1 MGRSHMP
8 DGGPIRVRT
17 LPDGAVCAG
26 TLRSSRGRVLE
37 IELLDSGSECNAG
50 APAELENEE
59 QIFLGIVERREDN
72 RVWVSVEHRLDR
84 RPLAALRAAWK
95 EC

>member
-1 MGRSHMP
+1 MP
-8 DGGPIRVRT
+8 DGVPIRVRN
-17 LPDGAVCAG
+17 LPGGAVCAG
-26 TLRSSRGRVLE
+26 LLRSSRGRVLE
-37 IELLDSGSECNAG
+37 IELLDTEAECNPG

-59 QIFLGIVERREDN
+59 QIFLGIVDRREDS

-95 EC
+95 EG